1 MGRFLFFKDKGL
13 ILWWLLFLSY
23 IAASPIAPQDAFD
36 TPSGLYLVFN
46 YLSYFFFFLILLDIL
61 VKFKY
66 LKRKWDNYSRRL
78 NILLWLL
85 FVVIFCFVTE
95 FVMNDGPDYRRIFLD
110 FLPFL
115 GCAIALLGVEKKD
128 VFQSY
133 LDTFASQVFIA
144 AILGL
149 YLLNTSPV
157 INRSDYFTS
166 YYMVSSLLL
175 PVVLLLPSLAYLNSI
190 RKIFVIFAYAVLCI
204 LNIYYQLRTDTFL
217 LFVFVPFLTLFAFWK
232 QRYLLSPKR
241 RLKGLAIGF
250 LIVVITFPIIYSYL
264 NRDSSLE
271 IASEKT
277 LQRFSGSPVE
287 SATYSDVIGTVRN
300 EIDFIRGKEAAE
312 FINNSTLSDWILGRG
327 FGGKWDSNTYGIN
340 WHMVHF
346 GPLHLILKGGL
357 LLLVSFLL
365 VYFIAM
371 FLAWKNFKRYHY
383 ASGCFIYLCVRFV
396 QFLSHGPLLHMY
408 DTYIMWLI
416 IGVCFSME
424 YKCRFIRYISLSKQ
438 DTRKARRSIIS

>member
-1 MGRFLFFKDKGL
+1 MGRFLFFRDKTL
-13 ILWWLLFLSY
+13 ILWWLLCLSY
-23 IAASPIAPQDAFD
+23 IAGSPIAPQNEFD
-36 TPSGLYLVFN
+36 IPSGLYLIFN
-46 YLSYFFFFLILLDIL
+46 YLSYVFFFLILLDIL
-61 VKFKY
+61 LKFKY
-66 LKRKWDNYSRRL
+66 LKRKWANYSLRL
-78 NILLWLL
+78 NILLGLL
-85 FVVIFCFVTE
+85 FIVIFFFITG
-95 FVMNDGPDYRRIFLD
+95 FVMNGELDYRRIFID

-133 LDTFASQVFIA
+133 LDTIADQVFIA

-149 YLLNTSPV
+149 YVLNTYPV
-157 INRSDYFTS
+157 INRIGYFTS
-166 YYMVSSLLL
+166 YYLASSLLL

-204 LNIYYQLRTDTFL
+204 LNIYYQSRTDTFL
-217 LFVFVPFLTLFAFWK
+217 FFVFVPFLTLLAFYK
-232 QRYLLSPKR
+232 RKDVLSPKR
-241 RLKGLAIGF
+241 RLKGLVTGF

-271 IASEKT
+271 IAFEQT

-287 SATYSDVIGTVRN
+287 SITYSSVTGTARN
-300 EIDFIRGKEAAE
+300 EIAFIRGAEAAE
-312 FINNSTLSDWILGRG
+312 FISNSTLSDWILGRG
-327 FGGKWDSNTYGIN
+327 FGGKWDSNMHGIN

-416 IGVCFSME
+416 IGVCFSMGNE
-424 YKCRFIRYISLSKQ
+424 
-438 DTRKARRSIIS
+438 RRSTRV